1 MERRQFL
8 GAVGVGALAAGAI
21 ATTRPASAAAEFSW
35 RMANLYPRGT
45 SYGAVYQG
53 FADLVKRS
61 TGGRLEINPLFDGE
75 GVGATEV
82 LQATMSGLVEAGC
95 PYMALHAGELPA
107 GIVELGL
114 PGGPDNLAGLLA
126 LFFRGGWL
134 ETVREAYASVGL
146 YNVGPYFQPGV
157 YLITKNPINS
167 LSDLKGLKLRAP
179 GGYGKFVAQFG
190 AQPVTMAFGETY
202 TALATGVIDG
212 CASSNLIDYRDGKFY
227 EIAKNF
233 YPVAVTASQVSPL
246 VVNMDKWNALPDD
259 IKAIVETCNVWHG
272 NAQANESTVSV
283 GAAVA
288 EMKAGG
294 MVWGAGPS
302 DDDKAAWKK
311 AAEAL
316 LPEYEA
322 SDPFSAKLVKQQRE
336 FMAKVG

>member
-8 GAVGVGALAAGAI
+8 GAMGAGALALGGM
-21 ATTRPASAAAEFSW
+21 AAAKPAKAADFTW

-45 SYGAVYQG
+45 SYADVYQG
-53 FADLVKRS
+53 FADQVKRA

-82 LQATMSGLVEAGC
+82 LQATRSGLVEAGC
-95 PYMALHAGELPA
+95 PYMALHSGDLPA

-114 PGGPDNLAGLLA
+114 PGGPADLAGLLA
-126 LFFRGGWL
+126 LFYRGGWL
-134 ETVREAYASVGL
+134 EAVREAYASIEL

-157 YLITKNPINS
+157 YLITKAPLNS
-167 LSDLKGLKLRAP
+167 LSDLKGMKLRAP

-233 YPVAVTASQVSPL
+233 YPQPLTASQVSPL
-246 VVNMDKWNALPDD
+246 VVNMAKWNELPDD
-259 IKAIVETCNVWHG
+259 IKAIVEMCNVWHG
-272 NAQANESTVSV
+272 NAQANESTISV

-294 MVWGAGPS
+294 MVWGAPPS
-302 DDDKAAWKK
+302 DADKAAWKA

-322 SDPFSAKLVKQQRE
+322 SDPFSAKLVKLQRE
-336 FMAKVG
+336 FMAKTA